1 MDFHICRVF
10 VSCSQLALEKAANI
24 RQALSS
30 HLSDAL
36 NHVPSLVIFDDL
48 DLIISS
54 PSDMEGSQP
63 LTSVTALTEYLTD
76 ILDEYGVIFLC

>member
-1 MDFHICRVF
+1 MDFCVCRVF
-10 VSCSQLALEKAANI
+10 VSCSQLALEKAVTI

-30 HLSDAL
+30 YLSDAL
-36 NHVPSLVIFDDL
+36 DHVPSLVIFDDL

-54 PSDMEGSQP
+54 SSDLEGSQP
-63 LTSVTALTEYLTD
+63 STSVTALTEYLTD